1 MGTVERIYDL
11 AAQPL
16 TPEAR
21 SAMESFVAD
30 HPRGRHGG
38 IVYDL
43 APFGLD
49 RDGLRSELARYADH
63 FGLAPEP

>member
-1 MGTVERIYDL
+1 MPGS
-11 AAQPL
+11 AQSDPSS
-16 TPEAR
+16 TASAR
-21 SAMESFVAD
+21 EIHPD

-49 RDGLRSELARYADH
+49 RDALWSALGSYADH
-63 FGLAPEP
+63 FGVAREG